1 MTKLGVDEQAEYE
14 LLALHLHR
22 DFRDGSWYAVR
33 VERKRGTDKIRQRV
47 VLEIDFDALR
57 KEIYPNTQESLF
69 E

>member
-33 VERKRGTDKIRQRV
+33 VERKKGTEEIRQRV
-47 VLEIDFDALR
+47 VLDIDFDALR
-57 KEIYPNTQESLF
+57 KEIYPQARESLPG
-69 E
+69 